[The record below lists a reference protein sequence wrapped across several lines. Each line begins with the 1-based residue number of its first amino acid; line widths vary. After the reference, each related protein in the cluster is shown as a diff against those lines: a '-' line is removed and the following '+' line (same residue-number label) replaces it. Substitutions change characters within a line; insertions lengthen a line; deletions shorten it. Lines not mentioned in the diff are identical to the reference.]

1 MATIFGS
8 TDDIICAVEGFM
20 EGQDV
25 TIIRDG
31 IAVMK
36 NLRSKYNDAMGTQM
50 KNSIKTGFL
59 SPKPSEVRF
68 E

>member
-1 MATIFGS
+1 
-8 TDDIICAVEGFM
+8 M

-36 NLRSKYNDAMGTQM
+36 NLRSKCNDAMGTQM